1 MPTKAET
8 IKANYK
14 INFGLFKL
22 GHLSW
27 EIDLEKNIY
36 ESKIS
41 LESRGLASGLYKF
54 NGNYY
59 SKGIIK
65 KNIFVPTKY
74 TQLWTTKKKVKKLEL
89 YFSNGW
95 VYSLKIAPKENELPR
110 INYLNLKNLKDPVSS
125 LMNILNKSGD
135 EFTTIDGRRV
145 YVMKDGF
152 KDAETRRVTL
162 SDYKNIWADHN
173 KNALEYL
180 EIRRLKENNVSIFP
194 EIIKIKHQGF
204 LFKLTKI

>member
-1 MPTKAET
+1 LNKLLFIIFVSFFFNFLPTKAET

-65 KNIFVPTKY
+65 KNI
-74 TQLWTTKKKVKKLEL
+74 
-89 YFSNGW
+89 
-95 VYSLKIAPKENELPR
+95 
-110 INYLNLKNLKDPVSS
+110 
-125 LMNILNKSGD
+125 
-135 EFTTIDGRRV
+135 
-145 YVMKDGF
+145 
-152 KDAETRRVTL
+152 
-162 SDYKNIWADHN
+162 
-173 KNALEYL
+173 
-180 EIRRLKENNVSIFP
+180 
-194 EIIKIKHQGF
+194 
-204 LFKLTKI
+204 